1 MKMFKRKIAAALLGI
16 MAFFG
21 VGVGVGA
28 PTPASAETVV
38 VETETTTE
46 TTTENSPE
54 TNENE
59 TVEDLPTA
67 GEETEEKGEITLDD
81 ILEFAGGLAE
91 EAGVGDEWAK
101 AVENLKNAASEKKVD
116 IMTGVSIGQ
125 LCLLAA
131 YVIGK
136 LCYAGWKKHKDTTA
150 KDVKDMKATTGKQ
163 TKAVNEL
170 IGQAETVAENV
181 AEASERERKLAIAG
195 QEQNAALRCLF
206 RGVNF
211 NQAIK
216 DEALRH
222 LNNSDQYYDE
232 AKS

>member
-1 MKMFKRKIAAALLGI
+1 MKLKAKIAAALLGI

-21 VGVGVGA
+21 VGVGVA
-28 PTPASAETVV
+28 PIVSFAETTT
-38 VETETTTE
+38 VETTETTTE
-46 TTTENSPE
+46 TATETDESG
-54 TNENE
+54 

-67 GEETEEKGEITLDD
+67 GEETAETGEITLDD

-150 KDVKDMKATTGKQ
+150 ADVKEMKKTTGKH
-163 TKAVNEL
+163 TKAVNDL
-170 IGQAETVAENV
+170 IGQAETVASNV
-181 AEASERERKLAIAG
+181 AEASERERKLADAG
-195 QEQNAALRCLF
+195 LEQNAALRCLF
-206 RGVNF
+206 RGV
-211 NQAIK
+211 QLRQDIK

-222 LNNSDQYYDE
+222 LNNSDKCYDE

>member
-1 MKMFKRKIAAALLGI
+1 MMKTLKVKIAAAVLGI
-16 MAFFG
+16 MAF
-21 VGVGVGA
+21 VGVGFGVS
-28 PTPASAETVV
+28 PIVSFAE
-38 VETETTTE
+38 ETTAETTE
-46 TTTENSPE
+46 TATETAPE
-54 TNENE
+54 TDESE

-67 GEETEEKGEITLDD
+67 DEETAETGEITLDD
-81 ILEFAGGLAE
+81 ILDFAGELADK
-91 EAGVGDEWAK
+91 AGVGDDWAK

-116 IMTGVSIGQ
+116 IMTGVSVGQ
-125 LCLLAA
+125 VILMAA
-131 YVIGK
+131 YIIGK
-136 LCYAGWKKHKDTTA
+136 LCYAAYQKHKDTTA
-150 KDVKDMKATTGKQ
+150 KDVKEVKATAGKQ

-170 IGQAETVAENV
+170 IGQAETVASNV

-222 LNNSDQYYDE
+222 LNNSDQHYDE
-232 AKS
+232 AKQ

>member
-1 MKMFKRKIAAALLGI
+1 MMKTLKAKIAAALLGI
-16 MAFFG
+16 MAF
-21 VGVGVGA
+21 VGVGFGVS
-28 PTPASAETVV
+28 PIVSFAEEITV
-38 VETETTTE
+38 ETTETTTE
-46 TTTENSPE
+46 TAPE
-54 TNENE
+54 TDGSEE
-59 TVEDLPTA
+59 VEDLPA
-67 GEETEEKGEITLDD
+67 EDEETAETDEITLDD
-81 ILEFAGGLAE
+81 ILDFAGELADK
-91 EAGVGDEWAK
+91 AGVGDDWAK

-125 LCLLAA
+125 LALLAA

-136 LCYAGWKKHKDTTA
+136 LCVAAYKKHKDTTA

-170 IGQAETVAENV
+170 IGQAETVATNV

-222 LNNSDQYYDE
+222 LNNSDQHYDE
-232 AKS
+232 AKQ

>member
-1 MKMFKRKIAAALLGI
+1 MKSLKAKIAAAALGI
-16 MAFFG
+16 MAFIG
-21 VGVGVGA
+21 VGFGISPMVSFA
-28 PTPASAETVV
+28 
-38 VETETTTE
+38 ETTTE
-46 TTTENSPE
+46 TTTETSTETAPE
-54 TNENE
+54 TGDEE
-59 TVEDLPTA
+59 VVEDLPTA
-67 GEETEEKGEITLDD
+67 EEETAGKGEITLDD
-81 ILEFAGGLAE
+81 ILELAGGLAD
-91 EAGVGDEWAK
+91 EAGVGDEWAQ

-150 KDVKDMKATTGKQ
+150 KDVKDMKKSSGQQ
-163 TKAVNEL
+163 TQAINGL
-170 IGQAETVAENV
+170 IDHAENVASNV
-181 AEASERERKLAIAG
+181 AEASERERKLAVAG
-195 QEQNAALRCLF
+195 LEQNAALRCLF

-211 NQAIK
+211 NQSIK

-222 LNNSDQYYDE
+222 LNASDQYYDE